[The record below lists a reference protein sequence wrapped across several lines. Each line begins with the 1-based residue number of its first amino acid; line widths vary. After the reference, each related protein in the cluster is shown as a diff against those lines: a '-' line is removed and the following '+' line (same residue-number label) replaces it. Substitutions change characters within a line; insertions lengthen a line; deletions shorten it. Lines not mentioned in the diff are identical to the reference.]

1 MSEERLKFLGRRGE
15 LEIERKS
22 LEIRI
27 KGLIDNLRDALDP
40 LAPVED
46 LEPEKIAEWSNALA
60 EARGKY
66 RNVIADLKKLE
77 GILGRS

>member
-1 MSEERLKFLGRRGE
+1 MSEHLKFLGRRQE
-15 LEIERKS
+15 LDLERKS

-27 KGLIDNLRDALDP
+27 HGLISNLRDALDP

-46 LEPEKIAEWSNALA
+46 LEPEKIAEWSALLA
-60 EARGKY
+60 DARGKY

-77 GILGRS
+77 GILGK